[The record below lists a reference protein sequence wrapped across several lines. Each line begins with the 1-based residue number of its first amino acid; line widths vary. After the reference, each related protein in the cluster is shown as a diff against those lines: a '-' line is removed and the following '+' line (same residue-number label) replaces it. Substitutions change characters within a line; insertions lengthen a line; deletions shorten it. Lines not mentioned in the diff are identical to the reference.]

1 MSSLPPQQ
9 QPSHQVSS
17 SATSQPQHSDNL
29 SRGLANRHIQLI
41 AIGGTIGTGLFMGS
55 GKTISVAGP
64 SVILVYMLIGFFLY
78 FVLRAMGEI
87 LLSNLQYKSFADF
100 AGDILGPWAG
110 YFTGWT
116 YWFCWIATAIA
127 DVVAVAGYAA
137 FWWPDLPKWIPGLV
151 LIVAL
156 FLLNLPSVKAFG
168 EMEFWFAIVKIIAIL
183 ALIIVGLY
191 LIFTGFAHGGAR
203 ASFSNLWEHGGF
215 FPKGFMGFAAGFQIA
230 VFAFVGVELVG
241 TTAAET
247 SHPEKNLPRAIN
259 SVPIRMLLFYVG
271 ALVILMSVRPW
282 TEFKAGESPFVKM
295 FALAGLAAAAGIVN
309 FVVLTSASSSANSGI
324 YSTSRML
331 FGLAEKDDAPG
342 IFARLSRNKVPVMAL
357 AASTGLLLLGI
368 AMLYAG
374 KTVGEAFD
382 MITTVSAI
390 CFMFVWTIILISYIT
405 YRKRRPHLHE
415 ASHFKMPG
423 GIPMCIAAMVFFV
436 FVLWTLTTNKDTLT
450 ALLYTPLWFVLLTFA
465 YVFIVRKRPS
475 HAALRAEHARKVADE
490 KRTLV
495 RD

>member
-1 MSSLPPQQ
+1 MSS
-9 QPSHQVSS
+9 PSHD
-17 SATSQPQHSDNL
+17 ATTALPDEHLN
-29 SRGLANRHIQLI
+29 RGLGNRHIQLI

-137 FWWPDLPKWIPGLV
+137 YWWPDLPKWIPGLV

-168 EMEFWFAIVKIIAIL
+168 ELEFWFALIKVIAIV

-191 LIFTGFAHGGAR
+191 MILTGFTHAGAR
-203 ASFSNLWEHGGF
+203 ASFANLYDHGGV

-241 TTAAET
+241 TAAAET
-247 SHPEKNLPRAIN
+247 KDPEKNLPRAVN

-282 TEFKAGESPFVKM
+282 TEFKPGESPFVKM

-331 FGLAEKDDAPG
+331 FGLAEADDAPRA
-342 IFARLSRNKVPVMAL
+342 FARLSRNRVPQTAL
-357 AASTGLLLLGI
+357 AFSCFLLLFGI
-368 AMLYAG
+368 YMLYAG
-374 KTVGEAFD
+374 KSIGEAFD

-390 CFMFVWTIILISYIT
+390 CFMFVWTIILISYIV

-415 ASHFKMPG
+415 ASTFKMPG
-423 GIPMCIAAMVFFV
+423 GIPMCYAIMAFFV
-436 FVLWTLTTNKDTLT
+436 FVLWTLTTKSDTLT
-450 ALLYTPLWFVLLTFA
+450 ALLWTPLWFLIIGLGYA
-465 YVFIVRKRPS
+465 LIVRRRPA
-475 HAALRAEHARKVADE
+475 HEQLRAEHKRKVEAE
-490 KRTLV
+490 YASLR
-495 RD
+495 